1 MLTYKKYFLNF
12 YSENAIC
19 KAKSKLYETGVKL
32 LNENVVGKLKER
44 RADNDKKKLDK
55 KICLSYSQN
64 WTRIKLLCRYLL
76 LHQSLRFQV
85 IDRPTKCDVSV
96 FASNLFDLKT
106 NVEAMQCELAALKKN
121 NDCVMGVKA
130 IKDSSNINKSLMV
143 IV

>member
-1 MLTYKKYFLNF
+1 ML
-12 YSENAIC
+12 
-19 KAKSKLYETGVKL
+19 KLFS
-32 LNENVVGKLKER
+32 
-44 RADNDKKKLDK
+44 KLDK
-55 KICLSYSQN
+55 NKAPLPLFITASIAKVPGN
-64 WTRIKLLCRYLL
+64 W
-76 LHQSLRFQV
+76 
-85 IDRPTKCDVSV
+85 PTKCDVSV